1 MDEDENKP
9 EADAVAAEE
18 RPHKTFLFTYGQLCH
33 GMPRPYGIRGQLR
46 LRRNANDP
54 GFRPIGN
61 GTVFGQ
67 LREVDSRELAKL
79 RRSEL
84 PQFRLIDVTAQFLAE
99 EAFDANGEFHSPGVI
114 CTFMYINPDWELM
127 PRLESGIWLPHGVV
141 KDVPSI
147 LSQSV
152 ALVNTAAIIR
162 GGSLSMPQGPTLD

>member
-1 MDEDENKP
+1 MDEDENSVSKAS
-9 EADAVAAEE
+9 ADAEE

-67 LREVDSRELAKL
+67 LRQVNSRELASL

-84 PQFRLIDVTAQFLAE
+84 PQFRLIDVTAQFLTE
-99 EAFDANGEFHSPGVI
+99 EAFDEQGDFHSRGVI

-141 KDVPSI
+141 KDVPSERA
-147 LSQSV
+147 QAE
-152 ALVNTAAIIR
+152 ALVNTAIAALD
-162 GGSLSMPQGPTLD
+162 GSIL

>member
-1 MDEDENKP
+1 MQSMDEDENSTS
-9 EADAVAAEE
+9 EASDD

-61 GTVFGQ
+61 ETVFGQ

-99 EAFDANGEFHSPGVI
+99 EAFDANGEFNSRGVI

-141 KDVPSI
+141 KDIPSEWA
-147 LSQSV
+147 QAE
-152 ALVNTAAIIR
+152 ALVNTAIAALD
-162 GGSLSMPQGPTLD
+162 GSIL